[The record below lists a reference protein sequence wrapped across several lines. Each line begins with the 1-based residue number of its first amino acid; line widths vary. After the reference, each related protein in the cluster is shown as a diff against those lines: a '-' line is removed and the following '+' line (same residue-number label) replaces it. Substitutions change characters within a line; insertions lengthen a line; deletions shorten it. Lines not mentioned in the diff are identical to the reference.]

1 MTIFYIDPGTGSMLI
16 SALIAL
22 VSVGFFMIKGFI
34 YEKLNVGDNKGA
46 NIDLSK
52 AYGLVFYSEGKQY
65 WSTFKPLLEECSRR
79 GIPATYF
86 TSGEDDPGLQAD
98 LDHIDAQYIGT
109 GQESFYVLNRL
120 IADMVVLTTPG
131 LDVLEIKRSKNV
143 KHYSHV
149 THAPGCIAGYKAY
162 SVDYYDSV
170 LLGGV
175 GDIDVIAE
183 LEEYRKT
190 PKKEVEVIGHT
201 YLDVYRDSLRDEN
214 KYNESYFDNDKPV
227 VLVSPTWGNHS
238 LLENYGKKLLSTLEK
253 ADAFNVIIRAHPQ
266 SFISQEDLMD
276 ELMTA
281 FPPNANRVWDRNVDG
296 LVSMSQAD
304 IMISDFSG
312 IIFDFVSLFGKPIL
326 TMNAQYE
333 KRGRDAT
340 DIKKDP
346 WDLTMVATFGQTIGE
361 ADIENL
367 PTIIQDSL
375 GGNFDIAK
383 RIAEVKHIFDKYP
396 NEAAVRG
403 VDFISEKLEEIQAEA
418 AEQEKEE
425 RMTQQSTLSN
435 VVFTGKDSS
444 GILGAFKEML
454 GTLTRPDTFLQIT
467 LALFLFV
474 SYILGARAF
483 LPAEGLNQEFSSKLL
498 PYSVLVTIATFVLF
512 ILLAWVKGKG
522 TLNFKKSFEAI
533 DLGDLLLVALP
544 MTSIIQYIIA
554 NQDMLSLMQ
563 SGKVFIYFLIISIVG
578 VVLIPFV
585 LSPVI
590 SKSLSTPI
598 SLGFL
603 FVMLNMANFGR
614 VTSLT
619 LVTIILAVLF
629 IIIFLLLFYKQKNIL
644 LVAVSLFF
652 ITNLGTAYF
661 GFGEEDAAEGI
672 SQSEQTESRI
682 LKYTAEKKPVNTPDV
697 FLLIYESYSNQETM
711 DFYGYDNSE
720 QTQYLQENGFAIYDG
735 TYSLGPSSL
744 RSIARVLETDYMGDE
759 EVEMREIIAAEA
771 GTLKLFNGLDY
782 TTHTAISS
790 DYMTKGFMP
799 EYDYV
804 FPDTRYSIDP
814 DEIIIKAVLEGEFRF
829 DADFSTIDYESYV
842 EYKQNVLARDLSEP
856 EFMYTHNNY
865 PGHSQNSGVLRPDEV
880 DLHFEG
886 IVRANQEMRED
897 IEAIQLENRDAI
909 VIIAGDHGP
918 YLTKNGIGLSSY
930 DLAEVNQM
938 DIQDRYGSFLA
949 IHWPDTTYEEKYDIQ
964 VLQDVIPAVISY
976 MYEEDRLFD
985 DTRMERE
992 TFHNSSVSGA
1002 VVRDGIIVGGADDGR
1017 PLFEQNGVRPS
1028 NIKMIE

>member
-1 MTIFYIDPGTGSMLI
+1 MMILYIDPGTGSMLI

-52 AYGLVFYSEGKQY
+52 NYGLVFYSEGKQY

-86 TSGEDDPGLQAD
+86 TSGEDDPGLHAD
-98 LDHIDAQYIGT
+98 LEHIDAQYIGT

-170 LLGGV
+170 LLGGD

-183 LEEYRKT
+183 LEAYRNT
-190 PKKEVEVIGHT
+190 PKKEVKVIGHT
-201 YLDVYRDSLRDEN
+201 YLDVYRESLQDKE
-214 KYNESYFDNDKPV
+214 KYTGSYFDNDRPV

-238 LLENYGKKLLSTLEK
+238 LLENYGKKVLSTLEE

-266 SFISQEDLMD
+266 SFISQEELMD
-276 ELMTA
+276 ELMTT
-281 FPPNANRVWDRNVDG
+281 FPPNEHRVWDRNVDG

-304 IMISDFSG
+304 IMLSDFSG

-333 KRGRDAT
+333 KRGRDAS

-346 WDLTMVATFGQTIGE
+346 WDLTMVATFGQTINE
-361 ADIENL
+361 EDIENL
-367 PTIIQDSL
+367 PSIIQDSL
-375 GGNFDIAK
+375 GETFDISK

-403 VDFISEKLEEIQAEA
+403 VDFISAKLAEVQAES
-418 AEQEKEE
+418 AEEEKDQVL
-425 RMTQQSTLSN
+425 TQQQTSSN
-435 VVFTGKDSS
+435 VVFKGEKSA
-444 GILGAFKEML
+444 GIIGAFKEML
-454 GTLTRPDTFLQIT
+454 GTLTRPDTFFQIG
-467 LALFLFV
+467 LALLLLIT
-474 SYILGARAF
+474 YIFGVQAF
-483 LPAEGLNQEFSSKLL
+483 LPEEGLNQEFLEKLL
-498 PYSVLVTIATFVLF
+498 PYIGLVTFSVFAVF
-512 ILLAWVKGKG
+512 IFLVWARGKG
-522 TLNFKKSFEAI
+522 TVNFKKSVEGI
-533 DLGDLLLVALP
+533 ELRDLLLVALP
-544 MTSIIQYIIA
+544 MAPIGQYIIA

-563 SGKVFIYFLIISIVG
+563 SGKVFLYFLAIAVAG
-578 VVLIPFV
+578 VVLIPFI

-603 FVMLNMANFGR
+603 FVLLNMASFGR
-614 VTSLT
+614 VTPLT
-619 LVTIILAVLF
+619 LVTTILAGLF
-629 IIIFLLLFYKQKNIL
+629 IAVFLLLFYKQKNIL
-644 LVAVSLFF
+644 LFASSLFF

-661 GFGEEDAAEGI
+661 GFGEEEATEAIG
-672 SQSEQTESRI
+672 QSEQAESRI
-682 LKYTAEKKPVNTPDV
+682 LKYTAGKTPVNTPDV

-744 RSIARVLETDYMGDE
+744 RSMARVLETDYMGDE
-759 EVEMREIIAAEA
+759 EVEMREIVAAEA
-771 GTLKLFNGLDY
+771 GTLKLFNDLDY
-782 TTHTAISS
+782 TTHTAVSS

-865 PGHSQNSGVLRPDEV
+865 PGHSQNSGVLRPDET
-880 DLHFEG
+880 DLHFKG

-897 IEAIQLENRDAI
+897 IEAIQLENREAI
-909 VIIAGDHGP
+909 VVVAGDHGP

-930 DLAEVNQM
+930 DLAEINQM
-938 DIQDRYGSFLA
+938 DIQDRYGAFLA
-949 IHWPDTTYEEKYDIQ
+949 IHWPDPTYEEKYDIQ
-964 VLQDVIPAVISY
+964 ILQDVVPAVISY
-976 MYEEDRLFD
+976 MYEDDSLFD
-985 DTRMERE
+985 ATRMERE
-992 TFHNSSVSGA
+992 TIYTSAVSGA
-1002 VVRDGIIVGGADDGR
+1002 IVRDGIIIGGADDGR
-1017 PLFEQNGVRPS
+1017 PLFEETGIRPS
-1028 NIKMIE
+1028 K

>member
-52 AYGLVFYSEGKQY
+52 NYGLVFYSEGKQY
-65 WSTFKPLLEECSRR
+65 WSTFKPLLDECSRR

-86 TSGEDDPGLQAD
+86 TSGEDDPGLHAD
-98 LDHIDAQYIGT
+98 LEHIDAQYIGT

-170 LLGGV
+170 LLGGD

-183 LEEYRKT
+183 LEDYRGT
-190 PKKEVEVIGHT
+190 PKKEVKVIGHT
-201 YLDVYRDSLRDEN
+201 YLDVYREN
-214 KYNESYFDNDKPV
+214 LQDREKYTESFFDNDRPV

-238 LLENYGKKLLSTLEK
+238 LLENYGKKLLSTLEE

-266 SFISQEDLMD
+266 SFISQEELMD
-276 ELMTA
+276 DLMTA
-281 FPPNANRVWDRNVDG
+281 FPANANRVWDRNVDG
-296 LVSMSQAD
+296 LVLMSQAD

-346 WDLTMVATFGQTIGE
+346 WDLTMVATFGQTIDE
-361 ADIENL
+361 ADIEDL
-367 PTIIQDSL
+367 PSIIQDSL
-375 GGNFDIAK
+375 GESFDITE

-396 NEAAVRG
+396 NEAAIRG
-403 VDFISEKLEEIQAEA
+403 VDFISEKLAEIQTESAE
-418 AEQEKEE
+418 EEKEQL
-425 RMTQQSTLSN
+425 MTQHKTSSN
-435 VVFTGKDSS
+435 VIFKGEKSS
-444 GILGAFKEML
+444 GIIGAFKEMF
-454 GTLTRPDTFLQIT
+454 GTLTRPDTFLQIALT
-467 LALFLFV
+467 LLLLV
-474 SYILGARAF
+474 TYIFGAQAF
-483 LPAEGLNQEFSSKLL
+483 LPPEGLSQEFLEKLL
-498 PYSVLVTIATFVLF
+498 PYIGLVTLAAFAVF
-512 ILLAWVKGKG
+512 ILLTWIKGKG
-522 TLNFKKSFEAI
+522 TVNFKKSFESTEFR
-533 DLGDLLLVALP
+533 DLLLVGLP
-544 MTSIIQYIIA
+544 IAPIGQYIVA
-554 NQDMLSLMQ
+554 NQDMLSVMQ
-563 SGKVFIYFLIISIVG
+563 SGKVILYFLILSVLG
-578 VVLIPFV
+578 VVLIPFI
-585 LSPVI
+585 LSPII

-603 FVMLNMANFGR
+603 FVLLNMASFGR
-614 VTSLT
+614 VTPLT
-619 LVTIILAVLF
+619 LVTLILAILF
-629 IIIFLLLFYKQKNIL
+629 IAVFLLLFYKQKNIL
-644 LVAVSLFF
+644 LVASSLFF
-652 ITNLGTAYF
+652 ITNIGTAYF

-672 SQSEQTESRI
+672 SQSEQAESRI
-682 LKYTAEKKPVNTPDV
+682 LKYTAGKTPVNTPDV

-711 DFYGYDNSE
+711 DFYGYDNRE

-759 EVEMREIIAAEA
+759 EEMREIVAAEA
-771 GTLKLFNGLDY
+771 GALRLFNGLDY
-782 TTHTAISS
+782 TTHTAVSS

-829 DADFSTIDYESYV
+829 DADFSTIDYDSYV

-865 PGHSQNSGVLRPDEV
+865 PGHSQNSGVLRPDEM

-886 IVRANQEMRED
+886 IVRANQEMRDD

-909 VIIAGDHGP
+909 VIVAGDHGP

-938 DIQDRYGSFLA
+938 DIQDRYGAFLA
-949 IHWPDTTYEEKYDIQ
+949 IHWPDSTYEEKYDIQ

-976 MYEEDRLFD
+976 MYEDDRLFD
-985 DTRMERE
+985 DTRMDRE
-992 TFHNSSVSGA
+992 TFHTSSVSGA
-1002 VVRDGIIVGGADDGR
+1002 VVRDGIIIGGADDGR
-1017 PLFEQNGVRPS
+1017 PLFEKNGVRPS
-1028 NIKMIE
+1028 GTKKTE